1 MANLRTNNLS
11 GEQGQNA
18 YRGSVFFEG
27 LSSYLYMG
35 EDTLIGSATGF
46 GTNDFT
52 IEFWINQGV
61 NSSNY
66 TIIFTLHTTTAKGFE
81 VVFHNSTIQIYT
93 DTGAWRDTG
102 YAPKAG
108 VYEHIAFVR
117 NYSGNTLKMY
127 VNGEEKYSVSNNVD
141 YSDNFDYVQI
151 GSYDNASYGY
161 FEGYLSNFRILNGTA
176 LYTTNYFTPPTSE
189 LKAIPDTILLC
200 CQDSNDPTQEAT
212 GKTITAAGGRFQT
225 GNNNILKNG
234 DFSQGTDGFYGDS
247 GASISESGG
256 TMTVTNG
263 GGDNLYA
270 LAQQRCLRT
279 GGKYR
284 CTATVTPTFASG
296 NPVFRVRFGGSA
308 VSFTQPQATMSTGVS
323 FRLDTGEK
331 VADGTTFE
339 IGSGE
344 SSGIT
349 QFTVTD
355 LVVTAIDPP
364 IPIKNIPPF
373 GVDAGNTF
381 GGTIQQS
388 SQGYMY
394 FPTGRTEER
403 GRGRAVIAGG
413 TSHLSGY
420 TPYMTR
426 IDFFNITTDGNTSFF
441 GDLSFGSRSP
451 KGMVSST
458 TRAVYAGGMGPS
470 SEVATN
476 SMSFITIATQGN
488 GTDYGDLTAAGRQSE
503 GCSNDTRGIYFSGQN
518 DSPSPGTNN
527 NIIDFITTA
536 STGNATDFGDQTNG
550 RDGGGACQSTTR
562 GIYAGGDPSPY
573 VNIIDFITIATAGNA
588 QDFGDLSFARTGS
601 TGCSNSVRG
610 LFMSGRVAPTNYNT
624 IEFITIA
631 TTGNS
636 EDFGDLSYVRIQASA
651 AANKTRGVIIGGNP
665 GSSPYNHTE
674 MSQVTIDSTGN
685 ATDFGDCFEARTRA
699 SCSDSHG
706 GLS

>member
-18 YRGSVFFEG
+18 YRGAVFFEG
-27 LSSYLYMG
+27 ARSFLYMG

-61 NSSNY
+61 NNSNY

-81 VVFHNSTIQIYT
+81 VAFHSGTIQIYT
-93 DTGAWRDTG
+93 DTGSWRDTG

-127 VNGEEKYSVSNNVD
+127 VNGEEKYSVSNSVN

-151 GSYDNASYGY
+151 GSYDVAAYGY
-161 FEGYLSNFRILNGTA
+161 LEGYLSNFRILNGTA

-212 GKTITAAGGRFQT
+212 GKTITAVGGHFQT

-234 DFSQGTDGFYGDS
+234 DFSQGTDGFSGDS

-256 TMTVTNG
+256 VMTVTNG

-270 LAQQRCLRT
+270 LRQDRCLRI

-284 CTATVTPTFASG
+284 CTATITPTFASG
-296 NPVFRVRFGGSA
+296 NPVFRVRFGGDA
-308 VSFTQPQATMSTGVS
+308 VSFTQPQATMSTGVAV
-323 FRLDTGEK
+323 RIDTGEK
-331 VADGTTFE
+331 VADGENFE
-339 IGSGE
+339 IGSGN

-364 IPIKNIPPF
+364 TAPEVIPPF

-381 GGTIQQS
+381 GGPIQQN
-388 SQGYMY
+388 SQGYMC

-403 GRGRAVIAGG
+403 GRGRGIIAGG
-413 TSHLSGY
+413 SPGTDNNEQIEFFDIQSDGVVTEFGVLASARRGCGGCSSSTRGLIGGGTATNPSPSFTSSIEL
-420 TPYMTR
+420 
-426 IDFFNITTDGNTSFF
+426 ITFSTTANATSF
-441 GDLSFGSRSP
+441 GDLNNNTRNIG
-451 KGMVSST
+451 GVSNQ
-458 TRAVYAGGMGPS
+458 TRGLFAGGGDNPALID
-470 SEVATN
+470 VID
-476 SMSFITIATQGN
+476 FVTIATLGDATDFGN
-488 GTDYGDLTAAGRQSE
+488 LTDAKKGMSGVGSP
-503 GCSNDTRGIYFSGQN
+503 TRGLFAGGYNPSHTDDIDLVTIATTGNATDFGNLTLARAFCGGVS
-518 DSPSPGTNN
+518 SPIRGVWGGGGVPSAKSNV
-527 NIIDFITTA
+527 IDFVTIAT
-536 STGNATDFGDQTNG
+536 TGNATDFGDLLDERNPDNSQ
-550 RDGGGACQSTTR
+550 
-562 GIYAGGDPSPY
+562 I
-573 VNIIDFITIATAGNA
+573 
-588 QDFGDLSFARTGS
+588 
-601 TGCSNSVRG
+601 CSHLRG
-610 LFMSGRVAPTNYNT
+610 LFVGGENPGPSACKLVDK
-624 IEFITIA
+624 ITIA
-631 TTGNS
+631 TTGNATN
-636 EDFGDLSYVRIQASA
+636 FGDMRTSTSQSA
-651 AANKTRGVIIGGNP
+651 G
-665 GSSPYNHTE
+665 
-674 MSQVTIDSTGN
+674 
-685 ATDFGDCFEARTRA
+685 
-699 SCSDSHG
+699 CSDSHG